1 MMIIW
6 TNVVKVEVRL
16 YLQHAIKVEPERFA
30 HGLIV
35 KKKKKEFAPKC
46 CERARKSSA
55 SKNV

>member
-1 MMIIW
+1 MMLIW

-16 YLQHAIKVEPERFA
+16 YLQYAIKVEPKRFA

-35 KKKKKEFAPKC
+35 KKKKEFAPKC